1 MYFEETMSRD
11 YLQGL
16 VQMKKQADHARHV
29 SEIVKKITQKI
40 GAAASTGASCY
51 LYEIKDLDAVESQMQ
66 LEATLNFQNV
76 QAFLRCAPPKRPM
89 NSPGI
94 SPKERLM
101 NLQQWQYE
109 MDAFNN
115 SSQTLLPPTL
125 APLPITMDDIVE
137 ALKLKC
143 PGCDVAHQ
151 ESWVDTAPGTRV
163 LKNGIYI
170 SWD

>member
-29 SEIVKKITQKI
+29 SEIVKDIMQKI
-40 GAAASTGASCY
+40 GAVAATSASCY
-51 LYEIKDLDAVESQMQ
+51 LYEMPNLVGIQENL
-66 LEATLNFQNV
+66 LGEATNAYRGAQGILTRVHTV
-76 QAFLRCAPPKRPM
+76 QMPASHMSQQEMRMIQQQQQARH
-89 NSPGI
+89 
-94 SPKERLM
+94 
-101 NLQQWQYE
+101 LQQLQ
-109 MDAFNN
+109 
-115 SSQTLLPPTL
+115 LPFPPILT
-125 APLPITMDDIVE
+125 PLPITMDDIVE

-151 ESWVDTAPGTRV
+151 ESWVDTAPGIRV

-170 SWD
+170 SWE

>member
-1 MYFEETMSRD
+1 MSRH

-29 SEIVKKITQKI
+29 SEIVKDIMQKI
-40 GAAASTGASCY
+40 GAVAATGASCY
-51 LYEIKDLDAVESQMQ
+51 LYEMPNLVGIQEKL
-66 LEATLNFQNV
+66 LGEATNAYRGAQGILTRLHTV
-76 QAFLRCAPPKRPM
+76 QMPASHMSQEEMRMIQAGLQARH
-89 NSPGI
+89 
-94 SPKERLM
+94 
-101 NLQQWQYE
+101 LQQVQLPLPH
-109 MDAFNN
+109 
-115 SSQTLLPPTL
+115 TLR
-125 APLPITMDDIVE
+125 PLPITIDDFVE